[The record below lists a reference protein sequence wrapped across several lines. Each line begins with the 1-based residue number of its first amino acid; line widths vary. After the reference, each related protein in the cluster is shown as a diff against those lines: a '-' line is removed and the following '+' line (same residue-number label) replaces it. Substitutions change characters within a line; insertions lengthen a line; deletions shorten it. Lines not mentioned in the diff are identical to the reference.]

1 MEILELGRQALSW
14 WKEAVTSYYE
24 GCLDTT
30 GGLVLPMLDPEMYM
44 VKNIATELLSEKC
57 WSSCWLDVYGV
68 FSMSDLTAAGHFGVT
83 YETPATEMQE
93 VDDESE
99 VVPVDS
105 RPSIEWFIKNEEN

>member
-14 WKEAVTSYYE
+14 WKEGDHYFE
-24 GCLDTT
+24 GCLDTDS
-30 GGLVLPMLDPEMYM
+30 GLVLPMLDPEMYM
-44 VKNIATELLSEKC
+44 VKNIATELLSEKR

>member
-14 WKEAVTSYYE
+14 WKEGDHYFE
-24 GCLDTT
+24 GCLDTDS
-30 GGLVLPMLDPEMYM
+30 GLVLPMLDPEMYM

>member
-14 WKEAVTSYYE
+14 WKEGDHYFE

>member
-14 WKEAVTSYYE
+14 WKEGDHYFE
-24 GCLDTT
+24 GCLDTSS
-30 GGLVLPMLDPEMYM
+30 GLVLPMLDPEMYM